1 MKITVV
7 QAATMLECQER
18 AVQGMVRAGYFGAY
32 IVRDGK
38 RRGSYYITSEQV
50 ERFKEGEK
58 SEEKNSN
65 D

>member
-1 MKITVV
+1 MRITVG

-32 IVRDGK
+32 IIKDGK

-50 ERFKEGEK
+50 ESFKKGEK
-58 SEEKNSN
+58 SAEKNSN